1 MAPLSDVKTANST
14 GKVTGIGLVADRIAS
29 IGVGDDR
36 IAAAAVRGFDGD
48 VVTYSADTA
57 PNDAT
62 LAALDPRGL
71 PVLDMHGDLLGALA
85 DLTITHDGM
94 IDTISLHDGGSL
106 NGARLRV
113 IGSYA
118 AIVSIEAPGPR

>member
-1 MAPLSDVKTANST
+1 
-14 GKVTGIGLVADRIAS
+14 
-29 IGVGDDR
+29 
-36 IAAAAVRGFDGD
+36 
-48 VVTYSADTA
+48 VVTYSTETAA

-62 LAALDPRGL
+62 LASLDPRGL

-94 IDTISLHDGGSL
+94 VDTISLHDGGSL
-106 NGARLRV
+106 SGARLRV

-118 AIVSIEAPGPR
+118 AIVSIEAPEPR